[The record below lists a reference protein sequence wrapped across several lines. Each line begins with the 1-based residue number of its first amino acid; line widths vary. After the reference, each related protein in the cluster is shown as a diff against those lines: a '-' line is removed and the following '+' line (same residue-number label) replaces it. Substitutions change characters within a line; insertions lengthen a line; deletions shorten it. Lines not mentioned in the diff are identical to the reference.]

1 MSSNPWNGN
10 HNLVTGGNVNV
21 SNHND
26 GANVNV
32 NGNNNGNSNSNNN
45 NNNNNNHDNTITS
58 THLLA
63 ANFVPNNLREINT
76 AMVSTIIQTK
86 PSPSMENEIR
96 RVFYSLVGGNSNTG
110 NEMKINHQEAAA
122 VGGGGSSD
130 PATYFG
136 NPAAAAAAA
145 KMNQQYNNQNISH
158 CFSCQCV
165 SKQQCT
171 DCPKPIKTTRE
182 EAFANDQA
190 QKRRLLSSIP
200 SINRE
205 MVGLTDER
213 DGTTQHYI
221 SVFRELLQVEYA
233 ETRRLYE
240 QAYNQ
245 YKAELSIPKA
255 LSTDHGKSNQ
265 GVAEIKVM
273 GIADGRPS
281 LRPGDKA
288 LIRPHGLV
296 PIPVK
301 IPSRG
306 NNNNNTTNNNPIPYN
321 NNNLPPQNFS
331 SHPSQQAM
339 YHHPKPQM
347 VEVDARVLSVTRGNH
362 NRKNKENRKDHV
374 FISWVEDKFL
384 DSQLKHRK
392 CNVKFIPSSETHE
405 ACLTALSWLR
415 SIDPAVARDLLF
427 PSQSPKL
434 PPPPAV
440 DENIGDESEYEIL
453 NANQVQRTIV
463 CVNYFLLLVLITF
476 SLIN

>member
-1 MSSNPWNGN
+1 MASYPWNGTHTFVKGDETN
-10 HNLVTGGNVNV
+10 KADISSHSSSNV
-21 SNHND
+21 SNIN
-26 GANVNV
+26 
-32 NGNNNGNSNSNNN
+32 NNNGVNH
-45 NNNNNNHDNTITS
+45 NNNHDNTITS

-63 ANFVPNNLREINT
+63 ANFVPNNLRAINT
-76 AMVSTIIQTK
+76 AMVSTIISTK

-96 RVFYSLVGGNSNTG
+96 RVFYSLVGGNSKTG
-110 NEMKINHQEAAA
+110 NEIKINQEAA
-122 VGGGGSSD
+122 VGGGSD
-130 PATYFG
+130 PATYYG
-136 NPAAAAAAA
+136 NPSAADADATAVAI
-145 KMNQQYNNQNISH
+145 MNKQYNNQNISH

-165 SKQQCT
+165 SKQRCT
-171 DCPKPIKTTRE
+171 DCPKTIKTTRE
-182 EAFANDQA
+182 AAFANDQA

-200 SINRE
+200 SIDRE
-205 MVGLTDER
+205 MVGLTDET

-221 SVFRELLQVEYA
+221 AVFRELLQVEYA

-296 PIPVK
+296 PIPTK
-301 IPSRG
+301 IHSRG
-306 NNNNNTTNNNPIPYN
+306 NNCNTTNNNPIPYSN
-321 NNNLPPQNFS
+321 NNNSNYFG
-331 SHPSQQAM
+331 SQQAI

-392 CNVKFIPSSETHE
+392 CNVKFVPSSETHE
-405 ACLTALSWLR
+405 TCLTALSWLR
-415 SIDPAVARDLLF
+415 SINPAVARDLLF

-434 PPPPAV
+434 PPRPAV
-440 DENIGDESEYEIL
+440 DENIGDESEYEKL
-453 NANQVQRTIV
+453 NANQVRRTI
-463 CVNYFLLLVLITF
+463 FLC
-476 SLIN
+476 